1 MTYYIASVS
10 YLENL
15 MKNDIFH
22 FIPYQLSKNIYIKSL
37 ILFFDNLVM
46 FLNTEA
52 NLTFYFENMTSLILL
67 TIKGIKMLAFVHS
80 CAFLDGLEGKGEKD
94 RI

>member
-22 FIPYQLSKNIYIKSL
+22 FIFLYQLSKNIYIHNL
-37 ILFFDNLVM
+37 ILFFDNLVI
-46 FLNTEA
+46 FFNTEA
-52 NLTFYFENMTSLILL
+52 NLTFYFEKYDL
-67 TIKGIKMLAFVHS
+67 TNS
-80 CAFLDGLEGKGEKD
+80 PNN
-94 RI
+94 